1 MLPYENGSMDVAV
14 SYTHL
19 DVDKRQDMQQVIKGF
34 ILLLAVTFDIRA
46 KAKGKN

>member
-1 MLPYENGSMDVAV
+1 MITGAAVMAVLNNGMSILGIG
-14 SYTHL
+14 T
-19 DVDKRQDMQQVIKGF
+19 DMQQVIKGF